1 MLMLIFIICAYVIGF
16 LAAIP
21 VGATQ
26 LEIARRSLHG
36 YRISALVLITGSM
49 LSDFMYGTLSLFGL
63 ADFLRIPMVSGI
75 FWICNA
81 ILLIGL
87 GVWSLGDS
95 NISFQDDSSE
105 NIKLK
110 SKNIA
115 FITGFSLAVTN
126 PLMVIW
132 WLIGIH
138 FLGRISPIDTH
149 SASNKIIF
157 LIAGTIGLG
166 SYSTVLMIG
175 IYKTKKF
182 LPKQVIRRIT
192 VYFSVALF
200 LLGGYSIVKA
210 VLELVR

>member
-1 MLMLIFIICAYVIGF
+1 MILFIVAAYIMGF

-21 VGATQ
+21 VGANQ

-49 LSDFMYGTLSLFGL
+49 LSDYIYGTLSIFGL
-63 ADFLRIPMVSGI
+63 ADFLRIPMVSAI

-81 ILLIGL
+81 ALLIGL

-95 NISFQDDSSE
+95 KISFQDDSSE
-105 NIKLK
+105 NLKLK
-110 SKNIA
+110 SKKIA

-132 WLIGIH
+132 WLIGLH
-138 FLGRISPIDTH
+138 FIGTICPIDTNE
-149 SASNKIIF
+149 ASNRILF
-157 LIAGTIGLG
+157 LIAGTLGLG
-166 SYSTVLMIG
+166 SYAAVLATG

-182 LPKQVIRRIT
+182 LSKRTIRRIT
-192 VYFSVALF
+192 IAFSGVLVAL
-200 LLGGYSIVKA
+200 GVYSLVRA
-210 VLELVR
+210 VLELMR